1 MERAALGLLAALAL
15 LPGCVRSVPS
25 LAVEGPEEAPGI
37 LPQPPAGGWPD
48 LDRPYPLLPGDQIEI
63 RLLEPVE
70 FAFTFT
76 ETLLPPD
83 GEFELLRSGTEGANG
98 KARRSVKAKGK
109 TVTELKDEIAKI
121 YKEVRFETLPYIQVT
136 LLQAAKRVVYLQGAV
151 KSETGVLELPP
162 GGRMTLFRAI
172 FAAGGPTEDADLSR
186 GRVSRRD
193 GATGTEVSLPVYN
206 LEEMDA
212 TATYDRDPPLE
223 PNDRVSVPKLGKVW
237 ISGHV
242 NDPGSFLCHRKMTL
256 LKLVTEAGG
265 FKQFAKRSRVLVVR
279 GEEGSGREKT
289 YYVDVDAI
297 FDGLAADPLLVA
309 GDRVY
314 IEEDWL

>member
-1 MERAALGLLAALAL
+1 MTRAALGLLAALAL

-25 LAVEGPEEAPGI
+25 LAVEGPAEAPGI
-37 LPQPPAGGWPD
+37 LPQPPAGGWPE
-48 LDRPYPLLPGDQIEI
+48 LDRPYPLLPGDQVEI

-83 GEFELLRSGTEGANG
+83 GEFELLRSGTEGADG

-109 TVTELKDEIAKI
+109 TVTQLKEEIARI

-136 LLQAAKRVVYLQGAV
+136 LLQAAKRVVYMQGAV
-151 KSETGVLELPP
+151 KSENGVLELPP

-186 GRVSRRD
+186 VRVSRRD
-193 GATGTEVSLPVYN
+193 PATGTEVSLPVYN

-242 NDPGSFLCHRKMTL
+242 NDPGSFLCKRKMTL

-279 GEEGSGREKT
+279 GEEGSGREQT

-297 FDGLAADPLLVA
+297 FDGVATDPLLVA

-314 IEEDWL
+314 VEEDWL